1 MSAAFLYDDLIASA
15 AFIGDLGTA
24 ASASLPLTHLTEP
37 QPRIRTRWVPA
48 SASIYV
54 DFGSAVTMSCV
65 ALIGTT
71 FGAVDADPGGPT
83 VRVRLGNDAGFGAT
97 NWDTTALHPATN
109 ARANGNIILLHA
121 TSASGRYMRV
131 DLDNTLDSLLDVG
144 RLVAGPL
151 FRTTHSW
158 SYGAGE
164 GRLMLDRRDRN
175 SFTGAEFPVPAVVNP
190 RVMTFSLGAILPAEA
205 IGEFRTM
212 RDTLGAAGDALW
224 IPDDGLS
231 LAELN
236 QRCIWGA
243 VAQPG
248 ESAVLARSNF
258 RLHSRSFTMT
268 ERV

>member
-1 MSAAFLYDDLIASA
+1 MSAAFLYDDLIAGA

-24 ASASLPLTHLTEP
+24 ALPALPLANLTDP
-37 QPRIRTRWVPA
+37 QPRIRTRWSPA
-48 SASIYV
+48 SASIWV
-54 DFGSAVTMSCV
+54 DLGASQTVSAL
-65 ALIGTT
+65 ALIGTNLT
-71 FGAVDADPGGPT
+71 ATST
-83 VRVRLGNDAGFGAT
+83 VRWQIGDDAGFGT
-97 NWDTTALHPATN
+97 SDYDTGTLYALTN
-109 ARANGNIILLHA
+109 AAAGGNVVLVHA
-121 TSASGRYMRV
+121 TTASGRYMQIDIADAV
-131 DLDNTLDSLLDVG
+131 LGFIDVG

-151 FRTTHSW
+151 WRTTYAW

-175 SFTGAEFPVPAVVNP
+175 AFTGAEFPVPAVVNP
-190 RVMTFSLGAILPAEA
+190 RMMTFSLGAITAAEA
-205 IGEFRTM
+205 IGEFRSM

-248 ESAVLARSNF
+248 ESAVLTRANF